1 MQIFIPLEGV
11 NIEEN
16 IIQLKPINDL
26 LKESFFVAHYQRGF
40 RWNKQQV
47 NDLLNDIWEFSQKE
61 RTKDEFYCLQPIVVK
76 KFNGQWE
83 LIDGQQRLTTIL
95 IILNFF
101 NKYSFKEPKPVF
113 TINFQTRSDS
123 KTFLKEIDLS
133 KKEENI
139 DYFHICSAFEVIKE
153 WFDTKKQEGQTSIDN
168 EFYPILLKYT
178 KVIWYHVREDSNP
191 IEIFTRINI
200 GKIPLTNAELIK
212 ALFLGGKNFGTNEDT
227 IILKQLE
234 IANEWDRIEYS
245 LQNEMFWYFINK
257 SSNTLPTR
265 IEFIFDLI
273 ALKKKTDDD
282 FFTFRHFNDK
292 FSSEKIDS
300 VWKEIKRYF
309 MTFEEWYNDRRLY
322 HLVGYLIL
330 QGTDIQNIKENSKD
344 RTKKEFKK
352 YLIKEIKK
360 QVKCQVD
367 DLDYD
372 SNRLMIE
379 KVLLL
384 FNIESMIRNNMEK
397 SLFPFDKYKKEKW
410 SLEHIHA
417 RNAQGIKNIEIGKNR
432 LREARKYI
440 LDKIKIENKDR
451 SKYEIVIQN
460 IDKLLQKADI
470 EVEEFEEIQ
479 DKIFI
484 IFGNESNSISNL
496 ALLSGRD
503 NSALNNNIFPIKRSR
518 IVARDKMGGFI
529 PICTRNVFLK
539 YYTKDVTSP
548 YYWGEEDR
556 TCYLKAIKETLA
568 NYLPVQVNEGV
579 VNGDK

>member
-1 MQIFIPLEGV
+1 M
-11 NIEEN
+11 EEN
-16 IIQLKPINDL
+16 IIQLKPINDI

-47 NDLLNDIWEFSQKE
+47 NDLLNDIWEFSQKDK
-61 RTKDEFYCLQPIVVK
+61 TKDEFYCLQPIVVK

-113 TINFQTRSDS
+113 TINFETRLDS
-123 KTFLKEIDLS
+123 KAFLKEIDQS

-153 WFDTKKQEGQTSIDN
+153 WFDNKKQDGRTSIDN
-168 EFYPILLKYT
+168 EFYPILLNYT
-178 KVIWYHVREDSNP
+178 KIIWYQVNENCNP

-212 ALFLGGKNFGTNEDT
+212 ALFLGRNNFGANEET

-234 IANEWDRIEYS
+234 IASEWDRIEYS

-257 SSNTLPTR
+257 SFSNLPTR
-265 IEFIFDLI
+265 IEFIFDLMS
-273 ALKKKTDDD
+273 LKKNVNDE
-282 FFTFRHFNDK
+282 FFTFRYFNAK
-292 FSSEKIDS
+292 FANEEIDS
-300 VWKEIKRYF
+300 IWKDIKNYF
-309 MTFEEWYNDRRLY
+309 MTFEEWFNNRILY

-330 QGTDIQNIKENSKD
+330 QGTDVQNIKENTRN
-344 RTKKEFKK
+344 RTKKEFKD
-352 YLIKEIKK
+352 YLIQEIKS
-360 QVKCQVD
+360 QVKCQID

-372 SNRLMIE
+372 YNHSKIE

-384 FNIESMIRNNMEK
+384 FNIESMIRNSTEK
-397 SLFPFDKYKKEKW
+397 SLFPFDEYKKDKW

-417 RNAQGIKNIEIGKNR
+417 RNSVGIKDIEIGKSW
-432 LREARKYI
+432 LPEVRKYI
-440 LDKIKIENKDR
+440 LDKNKIENKAG
-451 SKYEIVIQN
+451 SEYEAIIQS
-460 IDKLLQKADI
+460 IDKLLQTENI

-479 DKIFI
+479 DKIFV
-484 IFGNESNSISNL
+484 IFGEESNSISNL
-496 ALLSGRD
+496 ALLSGKD
-503 NSALNNNIFPIKRSR
+503 NSALNNNIFPVKRSR
-518 IVARDKMGGFI
+518 IVERDKKGAFI

-548 YYWGEEDR
+548 YYWGEKDR
-556 TCYLKAIKETLA
+556 ACYLKAIKEILA
-568 NYLPVQVNEGV
+568 KYLPVQVNEGV
-579 VNGDK
+579 LDEDN